1 MNRTNIRNLFLLFS
15 GEDNCDTL
23 MPFIDISIM
32 EITKILRPDADDEDI
47 RLDFLCAANAN
58 YRYQQAKSARDNSE
72 YTYAGKMISADKNNV
87 VSYALKLLKDYYELC
102 SDLLTQQ
109 NFIFMSFSSK
119 GEI

>member
-32 EITKILRPDADDEDI
+32 EITKILKPDADDEDI

-58 YRYQQAKSARDNSE
+58 YRYQQAKIRKGQFGI
-72 YTYAGKMISADKNNV
+72 YLCGKDDFRRQKQ
-87 VSYALKLLKDYYELC
+87 C
-102 SDLLTQQ
+102 C
-109 NFIFMSFSSK
+109 FICRKAS
-119 GEI
+119 